1 MPRCA
6 IIMGTA
12 FILFHFAISFCL
24 TTYKG
29 VGSKIGVVRPGAC
42 EVNE

>member
-1 MPRCA
+1 MPQN
-6 IIMGTA
+6 
-12 FILFHFAISFCL
+12 SS
-24 TTYKG
+24 KG